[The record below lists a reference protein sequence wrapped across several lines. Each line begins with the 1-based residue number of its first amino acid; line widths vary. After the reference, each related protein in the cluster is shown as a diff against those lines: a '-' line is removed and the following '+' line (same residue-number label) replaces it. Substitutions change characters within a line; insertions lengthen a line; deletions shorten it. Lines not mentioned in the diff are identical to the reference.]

1 LPEPV
6 GLAFKNYE
14 IEELAD
20 VYFFRP
26 LGMLFARA
34 ARSLGL
40 TPTTVT
46 IIGAGVGVLGGALL
60 YDQRLGLVALAV
72 IILHG
77 ILDSSDGQLARMT
90 GQVTD
95 FGRMLDGLGGYIT
108 HTAIFVAIAAGA
120 IARGAIL
127 SPWTSSIA
135 SPLPAGLVIAVMF
148 AAGAAT
154 MVHAQMYDY
163 HRGSYARVVIKGIA
177 EIPANPGNPGNI
189 VAPAVPSSH
198 GIVGVYESMQRALS
212 GLHARVEASI
222 AARAVNGVVRDAD
235 RERYRACFYWPVRG
249 WNALGDNTRFYAI
262 GAVACAHR
270 PEWFFA
276 FVLVPMNAIFVLL
289 WLWQARADR
298 RFLIGL

>member
-1 LPEPV
+1 MPEPV
-6 GLAFKNYE
+6 GLAFKAYE

-26 LGMLFARA
+26 VGMLFARA

-60 YDQRLGLVALAV
+60 YDERLGLVAFAV

-90 GQVTD
+90 GQVTE

-108 HTAIFVAIAAGA
+108 HTAIFFAIAAGA
-120 IARGAIL
+120 IARGALL
-127 SPWTSSIA
+127 SPWTSA
-135 SPLPAGLVIAVMF
+135 SSVASAGHVIAVMF

-163 HRGSYARVVIKGIA
+163 HRGSYARVVIKGL
-177 EIPANPGNPGNI
+177 PGTAI
-189 VAPAVPSSH
+189 APAVSSSH

-212 GLHARVEASI
+212 GLHARVETSI
-222 AARAVNGVVRDAD
+222 AARAVNGVARDAD

-262 GAVACAHR
+262 GAVACTHH
-270 PEWFFA
+270 PEWLFA

-289 WLWQARADR
+289 RVWQARADR
-298 RFLIGL
+298 RFLAGL

>member
-6 GLAFKNYE
+6 GLAFKAYE

-46 IIGAGVGVLGGALL
+46 IIGAGVGILGGALL
-60 YDQRLGLVALAV
+60 YDERLGLLAFAV
-72 IILHG
+72 IILHS

-90 GQVTD
+90 GQVTE
-95 FGRMLDGLGGYIT
+95 FGRMLDGLGGYLT
-108 HTAIFVAIAAGA
+108 HSAIFLAIAAGA
-120 IARGAIL
+120 IARGAVL
-127 SPWTSSIA
+127 APWTSSIA
-135 SPLPAGLVIAVMF
+135 APGLVVGVMF

-163 HRGSYARVVIKGIA
+163 HRTSYTKAVIKGIA
-177 EIPANPGNPGNI
+177 ATSTPPAASSRPGI
-189 VAPAVPSSH
+189 
-198 GIVGVYESMQRALS
+198 IGVYESMQRALS
-212 GLHARVEASI
+212 GLHARVESTI
-222 AARAVNGVVRDAD
+222 AARAMNGMVRDAD
-235 RERYRACFYWPVRG
+235 RERYRSCFYWRVRG
-249 WNALGDNTRFYAI
+249 WNAMGDNTRFYAI
-262 GAVACAHR
+262 GAVACAYH

-276 FVLVPMNAIFVLL
+276 FVLLPMNAMFVLL

-298 RFLIGL
+298 RFLAGL

>member
-20 VYFFRP
+20 VHFFRP

-46 IIGAGVGVLGGALL
+46 IVGAGAGVLGGALL
-60 YDQRLGLVALAV
+60 YDERLGLVAFAV
-72 IILHG
+72 IILHS

-90 GQVTD
+90 GHVTE

-120 IARGAIL
+120 IARGAVL
-127 SPWTSSIA
+127 TPWTSSIA
-135 SPLPAGLVIAVMF
+135 TSIPAGLVVTVMF
-148 AAGAAT
+148 LAGAAT

-163 HRGSYARVVIKGIA
+163 HRTSYARAVIKGMA
-177 EIPANPGNPGNI
+177 
-189 VAPAVPSSH
+189 VAPAVSSSR

-212 GLHARVEASI
+212 GRHARVEASI
-222 AARAVNGVVRDAD
+222 AARAVNGMVRDAD
-235 RERYRACFYWPVRG
+235 RARYRSCFYWPVRG

-262 GAVACAHR
+262 GALACTYH
-270 PEWFFA
+270 PEWLFA

-298 RFLIGL
+298 RFLAGL